1 MVYQYMV
8 QSSYG
13 LVAWFGFL
21 RFHFFS
27 MLFSSVYLL
36 FTNVI
41 CAGLPASGQLRNV
54 ERDILLL
61 ELRTR
66 FVCLIIWCSW
76 YMPQKRCVFWS
87 AWVVILTVNSW
98 HILPIDQPKRNPN
111 AMDMDSKKSNPIKLG
126 CYENKSRPLNWTYFN
141 RCCKYDGF
149 MLTITT
155 IQTREIFTLAYFGF
169 RSTGKNTKK
178 FLIQYLVW
186 VHIRKSSNMV
196 LANCPPTV
204 EVKNTKIN
212 KNKTKEQRKNGSRNR
227 KKE

>member
-1 MVYQYMV
+1 
-8 QSSYG
+8 
-13 LVAWFGFL
+13 
-21 RFHFFS
+21 

-54 ERDILLL
+54 EKDILLL

-98 HILPIDQPKRNPN
+98 HFVPIDQPKRNPN

-169 RSTGKNTKK
+169 RSTGKKDQEIPNSISRMSTHSKIFK
-178 FLIQYLVW
+178 YGFGKLP
-186 VHIRKSSNMV
+186 
-196 LANCPPTV
+196 ANC
-204 EVKNTKIN
+204 
-212 KNKTKEQRKNGSRNR
+212 GS
-227 KKE
+227 